1 MSEEPVQYGRIGKSD
16 EIKQKQE
23 RKPKK
28 PHPISEED
36 AKTLMMIAVKA
47 KNLRK
52 GMNLSYE
59 EFALRSG
66 INRNSYFRFEKSADI
81 GNNFTVVLMLQV
93 IRGLNM
99 TPSQFFKDIK

>member
-1 MSEEPVQYGRIGKSD
+1 MSEEPVQYGRLGIPKKS
-16 EIKQKQE
+16 EVTSQ